1 VSNVCSLVVQ
11 TSFLGDTVLTTP
23 LLATL
28 AERGPV
34 DVVVRPDAAALLTG
48 HPAVRDLLVYDKRGR
63 DRGLGGLRRL
73 AQAIRWRA
81 DGSARG
87 TTVAYLAQQSWRSA
101 LLVRLA
107 GVPVRVGWTTAP
119 SRRLYTHAVAYDA
132 SLQHAARCGA
142 LAWYA
147 EHGPSSAV
155 PRPSL
160 FPAAN
165 DIEAAR
171 ALIGSTD
178 TRPLVVLAPS
188 SVWGTKRW
196 PYYPELAQA
205 LAADYRIAVIG
216 SAADRVLSAAI
227 VAAAP
232 DSLDATGRLSLLGTA
247 ALLQQ
252 AQALVTNDSVPLHL
266 ASAMNTPTVALFG
279 PTVPAFGFGPLATFA
294 SVVEHDALACRPCHA
309 HGPAVCPLGHFRCM
323 RELPVTRVVQ
333 AIHALLQ
340 RAGGRR

>member
-1 VSNVCSLVVQ
+1 MTERCALVVQ

-28 AERGPV
+28 AQRGPV
-34 DVVVRPDAAALLTG
+34 DVVVRPDAAALLMG
-48 HPAVRDLLVYDKRGR
+48 HPAVRDVLVYDKRGR
-63 DRGLGGLRRL
+63 DRGVGGLRRL
-73 AQAIRWRA
+73 ARTIRWRA

-107 GVPVRVGWTTAP
+107 GVPVRVGWTSAP
-119 SRRLYTHAVAYDA
+119 SRALYTHAVPWDPA
-132 SLQHAARCGA
+132 QHFAARCWE

-147 EHGPSSAV
+147 GHGPSSAV

-160 FPAAN
+160 VPSASET
-165 DIEAAR
+165 EAAI
-171 ALIGSTD
+171 ALLGTTD
-178 TRPLVVLAPS
+178 ARPLVVLAPS

-205 LAADYRIAVIG
+205 LAPRARIAVIG
-216 SAADRVLSAAI
+216 SAADHALSAAI
-227 VAAAP
+227 VHAAP
-232 DSLDATGRLSLLGTA
+232 ASIDATGRLSLLGTA
-247 ALLQQ
+247 ALLRQ

-266 ASAMNTPTVALFG
+266 ASAMDTPTIALFG

-294 SVVEHDALACRPCHA
+294 SVLEHDTLACRPCHA

-323 RELPVTRVVQ
+323 RELPAARVVE
-333 AIHALLQ
+333 AVDALLQ
-340 RAGGRR
+340 RARVRT